1 MVRFSLIG
9 GTPLVEYCVWLT
21 VEFTLYLEG
30 DVVGVDDWYAVADID
45 EFEPG
50 GADLWWWWWLT
61 EPPGEKP
68 DILGCNSHTLSSLA
82 SSVQYFYFNTG
93 TPVFLILHT
102 TCLKMF
108 AFITSAYNI

>member
-1 MVRFSLIG
+1 LVRFSLIG

-50 GADLWWWWWLT
+50 GADLW
-61 EPPGEKP
+61 
-68 DILGCNSHTLSSLA
+68 
-82 SSVQYFYFNTG
+82 
-93 TPVFLILHT
+93 
-102 TCLKMF
+102 
-108 AFITSAYNI
+108 